1 MAISL
6 KPFVGTTA
14 TVAAAG
20 TAVAPLLDVPDNCH
34 TVLVG
39 NTSLATIYVGWAP
52 TSGAFVVADA
62 AVIPPNGAA
71 AFGIG
76 PKSDR
81 PATGSAAGVADRL
94 FVDATVNGTVVRLT
108 YVNGMSS

>member
-20 TAVAPLLDVPDNCH
+20 TAVAPLVDVPDNCH
-34 TVLVG
+34 TVLVT
-39 NTSLATIYVGWAP
+39 NTSLATVRVGWAP
-52 TSGAFVVADA
+52 TSGAFVSGDA
-62 AVIPPNGAA
+62 ALIPPGAAA

-76 PKSDR
+76 SKSER
-81 PATGSAAGVADRL
+81 PATGSAAGVPDKL
-94 FVDATVNGTVVRLT
+94 FVDATVNGTVVNLT
-108 YVNGMSS
+108 YINGMSS